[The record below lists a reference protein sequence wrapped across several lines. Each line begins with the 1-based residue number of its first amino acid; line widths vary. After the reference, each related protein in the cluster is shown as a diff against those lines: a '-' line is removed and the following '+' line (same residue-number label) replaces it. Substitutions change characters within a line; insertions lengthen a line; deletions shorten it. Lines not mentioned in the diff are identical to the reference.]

1 MHNKI
6 FTFFSLSFLFYIFFS
21 IFFAVCN
28 SISSFLKHRR
38 FIYFKRTFLAQR
50 GCWLVISDC
59 WICFSKENNTKE
71 QKKKKERNGVNVY
84 FALEQLTAAK
94 VNKYIFTTSA
104 NRYCYAVEFIC
115 LHDLFFQPQPFF
127 LKLYFNV
134 IE

>member
-28 SISSFLKHRR
+28 SISSFWKHRR
-38 FIYFKRTFLAQR
+38 FICFKRTFLAQR
-50 GCWLVISDC
+50 GCWLFLIVESV
-59 WICFSKENNTKE
+59 SAKKTTPKNKE
-71 QKKKKERNGVNVY
+71 KKKERNGVNVY

-104 NRYCYAVEFIC
+104 NRYCYAVDFIY

-134 IE
+134 KE

>member
-38 FIYFKRTFLAQR
+38 FICFKRTFLAQR
-50 GCWLVISDC
+50 GCWLFLIVESV
-59 WICFSKENNTKE
+59 SAKKTTPKNK
-71 QKKKKERNGVNVY
+71 KKKKERNGVNVY

-104 NRYCYAVEFIC
+104 NRYCYAVDFIC

>member
-28 SISSFLKHRR
+28 SISSFWKHLKVHLIWKNLPRSER
-38 FIYFKRTFLAQR
+38 L
-50 GCWLVISDC
+50 LVISDC

-71 QKKKKERNGVNVY
+71 QKKWKERNGVIVY

-104 NRYCYAVEFIC
+104 NRYCYAVDFIY

-134 IE
+134 KE

>member
-28 SISSFLKHRR
+28 SISSFWKHRR
-38 FIYFKRTFLAQR
+38 FICFKRTFLAQR
-50 GCWLVISDC
+50 GCWLFLIVESVSAKKTT
-59 WICFSKENNTKE
+59 SKN
-71 QKKKKERNGVNVY
+71 KKKKERNGVNVY

-104 NRYCYAVEFIC
+104 NRYCYAVDFIY

-134 IE
+134 KE

>member
-6 FTFFSLSFLFYIFFS
+6 FTFFSISFLFYIFFS

-28 SISSFLKHRR
+28 SISSFWKHLKVHLLWKNLPRSER
-38 FIYFKRTFLAQR
+38 L
-50 GCWLVISDC
+50 LVISDC

-71 QKKKKERNGVNVY
+71 QKKRKERNGVNVY

-104 NRYCYAVEFIC
+104 NRYCYAVDFIYF
-115 LHDLFFQPQPFF
+115 HDLFFQPQPFF

-134 IE
+134 KE

>member
-28 SISSFLKHRR
+28 SISSFWKHRR
-38 FIYFKRTFLAQR
+38 FICFKRTFLAQR
-50 GCWLVISDC
+50 GCWLFLIVESV
-59 WICFSKENNTKE
+59 SAKKTTPKNKE
-71 QKKKKERNGVNVY
+71 KKKERNGVNVY

-104 NRYCYAVEFIC
+104 NRYCYAVDIIY

-134 IE
+134 KE

>member
-6 FTFFSLSFLFYIFFS
+6 FTCFSLSFLFYIFFS

-28 SISSFLKHRR
+28 SISSFWKHRR
-38 FIYFKRTFLAQR
+38 FICFKRTFLAQR
-50 GCWLVISDC
+50 GCWLFLIVESV
-59 WICFSKENNTKE
+59 SAKKTTPKN
-71 QKKKKERNGVNVY
+71 KKKKERNGVNVY
-84 FALEQLTAAK
+84 FALQQLTAAK

-104 NRYCYAVEFIC
+104 NRYCYAVDFIY

-134 IE
+134 KE

>member
-28 SISSFLKHRR
+28 SISSFWKHLKVHLIWKNLPRSER
-38 FIYFKRTFLAQR
+38 L
-50 GCWLVISDC
+50 LVISDC

-104 NRYCYAVEFIC
+104 NRYCYAVDFIY

-134 IE
+134 KE

>member
-6 FTFFSLSFLFYIFFS
+6 FTFLVYLFYFISFS
-21 IFFAVCN
+21 PYFSRSVIR
-28 SISSFLKHRR
+28 FLVFENTLR
-38 FIYFKRTFLAQR
+38 FIWFERTFLAQR
-50 GCWLVISDC
+50 GCWLFLIVESV
-59 WICFSKENNTKE
+59 SAKKTTPKNK
-71 QKKKKERNGVNVY
+71 KKKKERNGVNVY

-104 NRYCYAVEFIC
+104 NRYCYAVDFIY

-134 IE
+134 KE

>member
-6 FTFFSLSFLFYIFFS
+6 FTFFSISFLFYIFFS

-28 SISSFLKHRR
+28 SISSFWKHLKVHLLWKNLPRSER
-38 FIYFKRTFLAQR
+38 L
-50 GCWLVISDC
+50 LVISDC

-104 NRYCYAVEFIC
+104 NRYCYAVDFIC

-134 IE
+134 KE

>member
-38 FIYFKRTFLAQR
+38 FICFKRTFLAQR
-50 GCWLVISDC
+50 GCWLFLIVESV
-59 WICFSKENNTKE
+59 SAKKTTPKNK
-71 QKKKKERNGVNVY
+71 KKKKERNGVNVY

-104 NRYCYAVEFIC
+104 NRYCYAVDFIY

>member
-38 FIYFKRTFLAQR
+38 FICFKRTFLAQR
-50 GCWLVISDC
+50 GCWLFLIVESV
-59 WICFSKENNTKE
+59 SAKKTTPKNK
-71 QKKKKERNGVNVY
+71 KKKKERNSVNVY

-104 NRYCYAVEFIC
+104 NRYCYAVDFIY

-134 IE
+134 KE

>member
-28 SISSFLKHRR
+28 SISSFWKHLKVHLLWKNLPRSER
-38 FIYFKRTFLAQR
+38 L
-50 GCWLVISDC
+50 LVISDC

-104 NRYCYAVEFIC
+104 NRYCYAVDFIC

>member
-1 MHNKI
+1 MS
-6 FTFFSLSFLFYIFFS
+6 FSPYFLRSVIRFLVFE
-21 IFFAVCN
+21 N
-28 SISSFLKHRR
+28 TEGSSALKEPSSLREVAG
-38 FIYFKRTFLAQR
+38 YFWLLNLFQQRKQHQRT
-50 GCWLVISDC
+50 
-59 WICFSKENNTKE
+59 
-71 QKKKKERNGVNVY
+71 KKKKERNGVNVY

-104 NRYCYAVEFIC
+104 NRYCYAVDFIY

>member
-38 FIYFKRTFLAQR
+38 FICFKRTFLAQR
-50 GCWLVISDC
+50 GCWLFLIVESV
-59 WICFSKENNTKE
+59 SAKKTTPKNK
-71 QKKKKERNGVNVY
+71 KKKKERNGVNVY

-104 NRYCYAVEFIC
+104 NRYCYAVDFIC

-134 IE
+134 KE

>member
-28 SISSFLKHRR
+28 SISSFWKHRR
-38 FIYFKRTFLAQR
+38 FICFKRTFLAQR
-50 GCWLVISDC
+50 GCWLFLIVESV
-59 WICFSKENNTKE
+59 SAKKTTPKN
-71 QKKKKERNGVNVY
+71 KKKKERNGVNVY

-104 NRYCYAVEFIC
+104 NRYCYAVDFIY

-134 IE
+134 KE